1 MRTLNV
7 SGLGIRWTV
16 SPSREEVSIVFLS
29 GMDTDKITY
38 KCDALT
44 GEILEMSPVRDRVFI
59 KGCHAVLRRCGM
71 MEKKTVIEKGL
82 FKKEVNRRFFTEE
95 FLRD

>member
-1 MRTLNV
+1 MRTLQV
-7 SGLGIRWTV
+7 SGLEIRWTTC
-16 SPSREEVSIVFLS
+16 PGEVKVIFIS
-29 GMDTDKITY
+29 GMHVEVIDYGYDLLTREINHMSLVKDKN
-38 KCDALT
+38 
-44 GEILEMSPVRDRVFI
+44 FI